1 MKTKTAK
8 ITANG
13 LTRQAL
19 ITLNSAGYHVW
30 RQNNGGVYD
39 PKIKRFRANSSTPG
53 ISDIIGFHKKSGQF
67 VAIEIKIGRDKL
79 SPFQE
84 RFISDV
90 LRAGGLARV
99 IKTPDELE
107 ELHKELKPQKF
118 SK

>member
-1 MKTKTAK
+1 MKATCVK

-19 ITLNSAGYHVW
+19 RILSLKGYHVW

-39 PKIKRFRANSSTPG
+39 AKIGGYRRNSSTPG

-67 VAIEIKIGRDKL
+67 IAAEIKIGRDKL

-84 RFISDV
+84 RFLADVKKAGGVAMV
-90 LRAGGLARV
+90 LRTMDDLEQI
-99 IKTPDELE
+99 IKT
-107 ELHKELKPQKF
+107 K
-118 SK
+118 